1 MDDFL
6 KSFLT
11 LKKIIISDELA
22 SEYMLELLCL
32 TNIACELGITSAVA
46 EKERWLNGDFGLE
59 GENDHV
65 QEAENTEFA
74 DGANSGKKEECDR
87 DYILG
92 HNMVMV
98 SSDKY
103 MLKTASEKGLAT
115 VGIYEPGTE
124 PDMDMKCDILVEGMD
139 DVDVYFLDRIS
150 KRKEKL
156 PWITA
161 VTERTY
167 LREMTLSDLDRLY
180 EIYAEHGMTD
190 YVEDLFARDEE
201 EEYIK
206 HYIDNMYFF
215 YGYGMWL
222 VCLKDTGEIIG
233 RAGIE
238 QRNTSGDT
246 LLEMGYLISARYQ
259 HQGYASEV
267 IDELI
272 RFAKDNL
279 YDFDSINVF
288 IRPGN
293 DASVNLIKHKG
304 FEDAGC
310 GEGDVAG
317 LLRFTLRLE

>member
-6 KSFLT
+6 KGFLT
-11 LKKIIISDELA
+11 IEKIIISDELA
-22 SEYMLELLCL
+22 REYMLELLCL

-46 EKERWLNGDFGLE
+46 ERERWMNGDFGLE
-59 GENDHV
+59 GD
-65 QEAENTEFA
+65 
-74 DGANSGKKEECDR
+74 DGSDEPGSDDEGIEK
-87 DYILG
+87 LQG

-98 SSDKY
+98 SSDGF

-115 VGIYEPGTE
+115 VGVYEPGTE

-139 DVDVYFLDRIS
+139 DVDIYFLDRIS

-167 LREMTLSDLDRLY
+167 LREMALSDLDRLY
-180 EIYAEHGMTD
+180 EIYAEQGMTD
-190 YVEDLFARDEE
+190 YVDDLFARDEE
-201 EEYIK
+201 EEYIR

-222 VCLKDTGEIIG
+222 VCLKDSGEIIG

-246 LLEMGYLISARYQ
+246 LLEMGYLISAKYQ

-272 RFAKDNL
+272 RFSKENL

-293 DASVNLIKHKG
+293 EASIKLIQTKG
-304 FEDAGC
+304 FEENGTGTGDA
-310 GEGDVAG
+310 AG
-317 LLRFTLRLE
+317 LLRFTLSLK

>member
-1 MDDFL
+1 MEDYL
-6 KSFLT
+6 KGFIT
-11 LKKIIISDELA
+11 LKNIIITDEIA
-22 SEYMLELLCL
+22 GEYILELLCI
-32 TNIACELGITSAVA
+32 TNIAGEYGIYSAVA
-46 EKERWLNGDFGLE
+46 EREKWQAGDYVLENGNAAGKEADDAGL
-59 GENDHV
+59 GEDIFKPD
-65 QEAENTEFA
+65 T
-74 DGANSGKKEECDR
+74 
-87 DYILG
+87 
-92 HNMVMV
+92 VMI
-98 SSDKY
+98 SSDPF
-103 MLKTASEKGLAT
+103 MLKLASEKGLAT
-115 VGIYEPGTE
+115 VGVYEPGTE

-139 DVDVYFLDRIS
+139 DVDIYFLDRIS

-167 LREMTLSDLDRLY
+167 LREMALSDLDRLY
-180 EIYAEHGMTD
+180 EIYAEQGMTD
-190 YVEDLFARDEE
+190 YVDDLFARDEE
-201 EEYIK
+201 EEYIR

-222 VCLKDTGEIIG
+222 VCLKDSGEIIG

-246 LLEMGYLISARYQ
+246 LLEMGYLISAKYQ

-272 RFAKDNL
+272 RFSKENL

-293 DASVNLIKHKG
+293 EASIKLIQTKG
-304 FEDAGC
+304 FEENGTGTGDA
-310 GEGDVAG
+310 AG
-317 LLRFTLRLE
+317 LLRFTLSLK

>member
-6 KSFLT
+6 KGFIT

-22 SEYMLELLCL
+22 GEYMLELLCL

-46 EKERWLNGDFGLE
+46 EKERWLGGDFGLE
-59 GENDHV
+59 GE
-65 QEAENTEFA
+65 
-74 DGANSGKKEECDR
+74 DGIE
-87 DYILG
+87 
-92 HNMVMV
+92 HHMVMI
-98 SSDKY
+98 SSDEY

-190 YVEDLFARDEE
+190 YVENLFARDEE

-238 QRNTSGDT
+238 QRNTSGEV

-310 GEGDVAG
+310 GEGDAAG

>member
-11 LKKIIISDELA
+11 LKKIIISDEIA
-22 SEYMLELLCL
+22 SAYMLELLCL

-46 EKERWLNGDFGLE
+46 EKERWMSGDFGLE
-59 GENDHV
+59 CDDGNDR
-65 QEAENTEFA
+65 EAGDTEL
-74 DGANSGKKEECDR
+74 KEERVD
-87 DYILG
+87 DDTFG
-92 HNMVMV
+92 HHMVMV
-98 SSDKY
+98 SSDEY

-124 PDMDMKCDILVEGMD
+124 PDMDMRCDILVEGMD

-156 PWITA
+156 PWVTA

-167 LREMTLSDLDRLY
+167 LREMTLSDMDRLY

-190 YVEDLFARDEE
+190 YVDDLFARDEE

-222 VCLKDTGEIIG
+222 VCLKDTGEVIG

-246 LLEMGYLISARYQ
+246 LLEMGYLISTKYQ

-272 RFAKDNL
+272 KFAKDNL
-279 YDFDSINVF
+279 YDFDNINVF

-304 FEDAGC
+304 FEEAGC
-310 GEGDVAG
+310 GEGDASG
-317 LLRFTLRLE
+317 LLRFMLSLR

>member
-6 KSFLT
+6 KGFIT

-22 SEYMLELLCL
+22 GEYMLELLCL

-46 EKERWLNGDFGLE
+46 EKERWLKGDLELE
-59 GENDHV
+59 GD
-65 QEAENTEFA
+65 
-74 DGANSGKKEECDR
+74 DGSDEPESDDEVVEEL
-87 DYILG
+87 LG
-92 HNMVMV
+92 RNMVMV
-98 SSDKY
+98 SSDEF

-124 PDMDMKCDILVEGMD
+124 PDMDLKCDILVEGMD

-156 PWITA
+156 PWVTA

-167 LREMTLSDLDRLY
+167 LREMTLADLDRLY
-180 EIYAEHGMTD
+180 EIYAEQGMTD
-190 YVEDLFARDEE
+190 YVDDLFARDEE
-201 EEYIK
+201 EEYVR

-222 VCLKDTGEIIG
+222 VCLKDSGEIIG

-246 LLEMGYLISARYQ
+246 LLEMGYLISAQYQ

-272 RFAKDNL
+272 RFAKENL

-293 DASVNLIKHKG
+293 EASIKLIQTKG
-304 FEDAGC
+304 FEENGTGTGDA
-310 GEGDVAG
+310 AG
-317 LLRFTLRLE
+317 LLKFSLPLK

>member
-6 KSFLT
+6 KGFLT
-11 LKKIIISDELA
+11 IEKIIISDELA
-22 SEYMLELLCL
+22 GEYMLELLCL

-46 EKERWLNGDFGLE
+46 ERERWMNGDFGLE
-59 GENDHV
+59 GD
-65 QEAENTEFA
+65 
-74 DGANSGKKEECDR
+74 DGSDEPGSDDEGIEK
-87 DYILG
+87 LPG

-98 SSDKY
+98 SSDGF
-103 MLKTASEKGLAT
+103 MLKTASEKGFAT
-115 VGIYEPGTE
+115 VGVYEPGTE

-139 DVDVYFLDRIS
+139 DVDIYFLDRIS

-167 LREMTLSDLDRLY
+167 LREMALSDLDRLY
-180 EIYAEHGMTD
+180 EIYAEQGMTD
-190 YVEDLFARDEE
+190 YVDDLFARDEE
-201 EEYIK
+201 EEYVR

-222 VCLKDTGEIIG
+222 VCLKDSGEIIG

-246 LLEMGYLISARYQ
+246 LLEMGYLISAQYQ

-272 RFAKDNL
+272 RFAKENL

-293 DASVNLIKHKG
+293 EASIKLIQTKG
-304 FEDAGC
+304 FEENGTGTGDA
-310 GEGDVAG
+310 AG
-317 LLRFTLRLE
+317 LLKFTLSLK